1 MYYII
6 EAGTGVHFKINTIII
21 IFIIITLLMCIDN
34 DY

>member
-21 IFIIITLLMCIDN
+21 IFIIITLLV
-34 DY
+34 Y

>member
-21 IFIIITLLMCIDN
+21 IVTLFMCIDN